1 MIDSI
6 RAGIV
11 EKLNAIIIDL
21 DPNVT
26 LRTKYGGTVFEL
38 RKNDPKSRVGSVYS
52 YTDFFLLELS
62 NGALFDDPKRVL
74 EGAGKFRR
82 HVNLRALNDI
92 KSKCCGDCFLQ
103 QSPQPISFRTFI
115 KNRALFYRAK
125 GPVEINH

>member
-38 RKNDPKSRVGSVYS
+38 RKNDPKSRIGGVYS
-52 YTDFFLLELS
+52 YTGYVSLELS

-74 EGAGKFRR
+74 EGVGKFRR
-82 HVNLRALNDI
+82 HVMRKRRND
-92 KSKCCGDCFLQ
+92 D
-103 QSPQPISFRTFI
+103 
-115 KNRALFYRAK
+115 YRNS
-125 GPVEINH
+125 VL